1 MLKTNIN
8 NILHFNLPFV
18 FLVKRLHMNNED
30 LKAKRVQIGTSLMLL
45 RLKKNYNKLFMS
57 RLTGLSRHTINNLET
72 GARSSSLDTL
82 IIYKEGLK
90 KNIIFEDVE

>member
-1 MLKTNIN
+1 
-8 NILHFNLPFV
+8 
-18 FLVKRLHMNNED
+18 
-30 LKAKRVQIGTSLMLL
+30 
-45 RLKKNYNKLFMS
+45 MS